1 MNASHV
7 LSAPNHNAEELGM
20 SQAETTI
27 NGYELVT
34 CIATGNTS
42 QVWEVKQPGSG
53 QTYAMKLLLPETLSD
68 AEHKRTMRHEASVM
82 KQFEHPNIVRFV
94 ESKVARKHAYIIM
107 ELFRSMNLKS
117 LIRTDLDSVHVRL
130 KKLMECATQAFAYM
144 HEKNWLH
151 RDIKPDNIL
160 LTKGGEMRVID
171 FSLASRPSSSVGRM
185 MTRKKNIAIQGT
197 RTYISPEQIRREKTT
212 KASDIYSLGV
222 LFFEA
227 LTGRP
232 PFMGTN
238 PNELLMAH
246 VRDQADV
253 PSSYHPNVSPEVDA
267 LVMRMLSKK
276 PKDRPES
283 MQQVFSEVRSLKF
296 FKQDPE
302 DYRRERLAA
311 EAEERRLTVDQRLDS
326 RKDAAR
332 TEEFGYQPMTATP
345 NKQKP
350 APVAEPPAAPAAPQP
365 AATPA
370 ASPAPMPPPMMPQQP
385 MMPQPPMPMQPTMAP
400 PMAAPYPG
408 PPPTVGGVFPP
419 GMPPGQMPGQ
429 VPGQPY
435 PQQQQPAQAPLPQA
449 QQPVAPAAPQPVP
462 APQPAQQPNAPA
474 KDEKDLETPDNLD
487 WLNVT

>member
-1 MNASHV
+1 
-7 LSAPNHNAEELGM
+7 M
-20 SQAETTI
+20 SQAELTI

-42 QVWEVKQPGSG
+42 QVWEVKQSAGG

-82 KQFEHPNIVRFV
+82 KQFEHPNIIHFV
-94 ESKVARKHAYIIM
+94 ESKIARKHAYIIM

-117 LIRTDLDSVHVRL
+117 LIRADLDSVHVRL
-130 KKLMECATQAFAYM
+130 RKMMECATQALAYM

-185 MTRKKNIAIQGT
+185 VTRKKSIAIQGT

-232 PFMGTN
+232 PFMGSN

-246 VRDQADV
+246 VRERADV
-253 PSSYHPNVSPEVDA
+253 PSSYHPNVSSEVDA

-283 MQQVFSEVRSLKF
+283 MQQVFSEVRSLKL

-302 DYRRERLAA
+302 TYRKERLAA
-311 EAEERRLTVDQRLDS
+311 EAEERKLTVDQRLDS

-332 TEEFGYQPMTATP
+332 TEEFGYQPMAAAA
-345 NKQKP
+345 KSRKP
-350 APVAEPPAAPAAPQP
+350 APVAEPSAAPAAPRP
-365 AATPA
+365 TAPPVGA
-370 ASPAPMPPPMMPQQP
+370 PAPLQFP
-385 MMPQPPMPMQPTMAP
+385 MMPQPAMQPMPMQPMMPP

-408 PPPTVGGVFPP
+408 PPPTVGGAFPP
-419 GMPPGQMPGQ
+419 GMPPGQVPGPM
-429 VPGQPY
+429 PGQPY
-435 PQQQQPAQAPLPQA
+435 PPQQQPVHAPQPQAPQPQA
-449 QQPVAPAAPQPVP
+449 QQPTAPAAPQPAP
-462 APQPAQQPNAPA
+462 APQPAQQPTASA